1 MIIIMKP
8 NASEEAVQNVIH
20 LIQSKGLHSHL
31 SKGDQV
37 TIVGV
42 VGDKSKL
49 HGSNIE
55 ISDGVD
61 KIVNVTESYKL
72 VNKKFHPKDSVIPVG
87 NTVIGPGNVTVMA
100 GPCTIESRDQLME
113 TAAAVKQAGATFLR
127 GGAYKP
133 RTSPYSFQGLEE
145 EGLKYM
151 KEAREATG
159 LNVICEVTSAHAIEA
174 AVKYVDMLQIG
185 ARNMQN
191 FELLKEAGKSGV
203 PVLLKRG
210 LSATIDEWLNA
221 AEYIISEGNPNIVLC
236 ERGIRTYE
244 TSTRNTLDISA
255 VPVIRAKSHLPVIV
269 DPSHATGVRAYVE
282 PLAKAAVAVGADG
295 LMIEVHPCPS
305 CALSDGPQ
313 SLTFDQ
319 FGTLMEDL
327 RPFAQLVGRS
337 L

>member
-8 NASEEAVQNVIH
+8 NASEEAVSKVAR
-20 LIQSKGLHSHL
+20 LVESKGLQVHL
-31 SKGDQV
+31 SKGDEV

-61 KIVNVTESYKL
+61 KIVDVTESYKL
-72 VNKKFHPKDSVIPVG
+72 VNKKFHPEDSVIPVG
-87 NTVIGPGNVTVMA
+87 STAIGPGNVTVMA
-100 GPCTIESRDQLME
+100 GPCAIESSDQLME
-113 TAAAVKQAGATFLR
+113 TALAVKKAGATFLR

-255 VPVIRAKSHLPVIV
+255 VPVIRAKSHLPIIV

-319 FGTLMEDL
+319 FDTLMDDL
-327 RPFAQLVGRS
+327 KPFAALVGRK